1 MSNKIFDK
9 LYKDI
14 DGMGISWDS
23 RNKLTEKET
32 KHLIYGE
39 MSYDSLVDIF
49 KEKKVENYISNCS
62 NFCDL
67 GSGTGR
73 LVIGASLILDNL
85 KTCTGIEILKELYDT
100 SNEVT
105 KKYLEIDK
113 EKAENIYFIND
124 NFFNVDLSKYDLI
137 FMHYPM
143 KAADDLYLQ
152 LEEKMKKEL
161 KKDSVVISVIEWLKD
176 EETFKQI
183 AVKTVDCDYSDT
195 TVRYYVKCN

>member
-1 MSNKIFDK
+1 MSNEIFDE

-14 DGMGISWDS
+14 DGMEISWEA
-23 RNKLTEKET
+23 RNKLTEEET

-39 MSYDSLVDIF
+39 MSYKSLEDIF
-49 KEKKVENYISNCS
+49 NEKKVKNYISNCL

-73 LVIGASLILDNL
+73 IVIGSSLILDNL
-85 KTCTGIEILKELYDT
+85 KSCSGIEILKELYDT
-100 SNEVT
+100 SNKII
-105 KKYLEIDK
+105 KKYSEINE
-113 EKAENIYFIND
+113 EKAKKINFIND
-124 NFFNVDLSKYDLI
+124 NFFNVNLSKYDLI

-143 KAADDLYLQ
+143 KMADDLYLQ

-176 EETFKQI
+176 EETFKKI
-183 AVKTVDCDYSDT
+183 AVKTVNCDYSDT
-195 TVRYYVKCN
+195 TVRYYVKC